1 MKKTIA
7 IYQSVEY
14 KWMQHVGDVHE
25 YGKHTDRIRV
35 SEIETVHFKMLPGSF
50 DSEINK
56 RAVAAAQ
63 KEFDAAKAKLDGLM
77 NG

>member
-14 KWMQHVGDVHE
+14 KWMQHVGDVDQNE
-25 YGKHTDRIRV
+25 KHTDRVRV

-50 DSEINK
+50 DSEVNK

-63 KEFDAAKAKLDGLM
+63 KAFDEAKDKLEALKHG
-77 NG
+77 